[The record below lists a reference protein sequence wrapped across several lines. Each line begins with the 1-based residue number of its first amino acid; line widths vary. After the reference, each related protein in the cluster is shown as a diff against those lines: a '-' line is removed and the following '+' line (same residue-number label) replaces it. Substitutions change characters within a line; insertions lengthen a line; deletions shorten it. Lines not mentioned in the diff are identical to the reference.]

1 MERARIVPIVL
12 LHLAL
17 ALALA
22 LHLALFLLALLL
34 SANLPPV
41 QAPRARRRAGGTAR
55 GCTDTLGC
63 TGAAER
69 AGSRRTH
76 RAHSR
81 EGSGRGHVGGRH
93 HIGQRVGDVTARRRR
108 RRPRVRKFEHQSASD
123 AIVRHCRCGRPGHPW
138 HLSHQLLEAQI
149 EPELSGQSRQRRR
162 GRRRRAS
169 LCRRRRGV

>member
-81 EGSGRGHVGGRH
+81 EGSGR
-93 HIGQRVGDVTARRRR
+93 T
-108 RRPRVRKFEHQSASD
+108 RKNTE
-123 AIVRHCRCGRPGHPW
+123 
-138 HLSHQLLEAQI
+138 
-149 EPELSGQSRQRRR
+149 
-162 GRRRRAS
+162 
-169 LCRRRRGV
+169 